1 MLVTIF
7 LFVLGLIIGG
17 VGVRLA
23 GRDARLVAAPRTGLA
38 RRTTANGE
46 PVQDKDDGARIIG
59 RLLLLLG
66 VIMVGCGVIRL
77 FAALVGS

>member
-1 MLVTIF
+1 METIS
-7 LFVLGLIIGG
+7 LLVLGAIIGG
-17 VGVRLA
+17 VGVRIA
-23 GRDARLVAAPRTGLA
+23 GRGARLVAAPRTGLA
-38 RRTTANGE
+38 TRPAATGE
-46 PVQDKDDGARIIG
+46 TLRDKDNAERIIG